1 MDHQVGLVQRIL
13 CDKVDSAHLNAC
25 HLLEG
30 TVCHLL
36 QHCGDDSKRNL
47 VACDYQFDM
56 TAIAPVVMAS
66 MSAHKWIWLPMIT
79 FGVCVVALAVVPE
92 LL

>member
-1 MDHQVGLVQRIL
+1 MQRIL

-30 TVCHLL
+30 TLCHLL
-36 QHCGDDSKRNL
+36 QHCGDDSPRAL
-47 VACDYQFDM
+47 LSCDYQFDIA
-56 TAIAPVVMAS
+56 AITPVVAAS
-66 MSAHKWIWLPMIT
+66 LIAHKWIGLPAAV
-79 FGVCVVALAVVPE
+79 FGMCVVALAVVPE